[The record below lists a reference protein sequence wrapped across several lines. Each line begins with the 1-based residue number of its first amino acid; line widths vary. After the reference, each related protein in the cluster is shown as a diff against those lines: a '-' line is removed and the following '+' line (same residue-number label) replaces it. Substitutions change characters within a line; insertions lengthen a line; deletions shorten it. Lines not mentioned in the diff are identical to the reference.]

1 MISLLEGPS
10 EEARMILQQL
20 SHDAVP
26 VMIVLTK
33 SDLVS
38 AARREEV
45 KSQVASLASEFGV
58 SLGDSAF
65 SS

>member
-33 SDLVS
+33 RDLVS

-45 KSQVASLASEFGV
+45 KLQVASLASEFGV

>member
-45 KSQVASLASEFGV
+45 NLQVASLASEFGV

>member
-38 AARREEV
+38 AERREEV

>member
-38 AARREEV
+38 AERREEV

-58 SLGDSAF
+58 SLGDSVF

>member
-1 MISLLEGPS
+1 
-10 EEARMILQQL
+10 MILQQL
-20 SHDAVP
+20 SHYAVP

-45 KSQVASLASEFGV
+45 KLQVASLASEFGV

>member
-1 MISLLEGPS
+1 
-10 EEARMILQQL
+10 MILQQL

-58 SLGDSAF
+58 SLGDSPF

>member
-33 SDLVS
+33 NDLVS

-58 SLGDSAF
+58 SLGDSPF